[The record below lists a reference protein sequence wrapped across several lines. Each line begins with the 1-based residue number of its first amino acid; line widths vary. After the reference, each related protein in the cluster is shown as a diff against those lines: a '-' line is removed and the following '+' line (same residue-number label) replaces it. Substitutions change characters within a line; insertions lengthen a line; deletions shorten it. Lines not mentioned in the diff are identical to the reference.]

1 MKPYPYLFA
10 VAALSA
16 ALAHAHLLPPAQAKF
31 ECAYQ
36 DLTHAGSP
44 VEKAACI
51 YRDGLPPRPAYDPAG
66 TTDALRETVYVH
78 LDNGKSV
85 TFQREYKRNAEG
97 GGRGQLDGRGGV
109 SAGNA
114 HYRRAGVAMLP
125 FGQGGIVFA
134 QSAACRPIRK
144 S

>member
-16 ALAHAHLLPPAQAKF
+16 ALAHAHLLPPAQAKS
-31 ECAYQ
+31 ECTYQ

-51 YRDGLPPRPAYDPAG
+51 YRDGLPQRPAYDSTGKTAV
-66 TTDALRETVYVH
+66 LQETVYVH
-78 LDNGKSV
+78 LDNGKTV

-97 GGRGQLDGRGGV
+97 GREVAADWMDG
-109 SAGNA
+109 AA
-114 HYRRAGVAMLP
+114 YRREVRTIDGQEWPCFRSDKAELCLRKMQPAG
-125 FGQGGIVFA
+125 
-134 QSAACRPIRK
+134 R
-144 S
+144 

>member
-31 ECAYQ
+31 ECIYQ

-51 YRDGLPPRPAYDPAG
+51 YRDGLPPRSAYEPAG
-66 TTDALRETVYVH
+66 KTDVLRETVYVH

-85 TFQREYKRNAEG
+85 TFQHEYNRNAEG
-97 GGRGQLDGRGGV
+97 GREVAADWMDGAAYRREMRTIDRQEWPCFRSDKAELCLREMQ
-109 SAGNA
+109 SAG
-114 HYRRAGVAMLP
+114 
-125 FGQGGIVFA
+125 Q
-134 QSAACRPIRK
+134 
-144 S
+144 

>member
-16 ALAHAHLLPPAQAKF
+16 ALAHAHLLPPAQAKL

-36 DLTHAGSP
+36 DLTRAGSP

-51 YRDGLPPRPAYDPAG
+51 YRDGLPPRHAYEPDR
-66 TTDALRETVYVH
+66 TTDVLWETVYVH
-78 LDNGKSV
+78 LDNGKTV

-97 GGRGQLDGRGGV
+97 GRETVADWMDGAAYRWELRTIDGQEWPCFRSDKAELCSREMQPAGR
-109 SAGNA
+109 
-114 HYRRAGVAMLP
+114 
-125 FGQGGIVFA
+125 
-134 QSAACRPIRK
+134 
-144 S
+144 

>member
-16 ALAHAHLLPPAQAKF
+16 ALAHAHLLPPAQEKS

-51 YRDGLPPRPAYDPAG
+51 YRDGLPPRSAYEPAG
-66 TTDALRETVYVH
+66 TTDVLRETVYVH

-97 GGRGQLDGRGGV
+97 GRETAADWMDG
-109 SAGNA
+109 AA
-114 HYRRAGVAMLP
+114 YRREVRTIDGQEWSCFRSDKAELCSREMQPAG
-125 FGQGGIVFA
+125 
-134 QSAACRPIRK
+134 R
-144 S
+144 